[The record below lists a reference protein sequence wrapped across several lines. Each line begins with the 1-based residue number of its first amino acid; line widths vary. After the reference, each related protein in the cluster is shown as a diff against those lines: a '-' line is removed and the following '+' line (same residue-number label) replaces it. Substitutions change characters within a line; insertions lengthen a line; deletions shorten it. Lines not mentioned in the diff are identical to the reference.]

1 MCRSQSMLVITAA
14 TLVAGLFAT
23 LSVSA
28 TEGEVTAVWKD
39 YVVAQK
45 RLQFDLARLLAHN
58 WPELEGVANFQ
69 RDQQFAALEL
79 RNKKFQ
85 YLLKHSPDRIVMD
98 EGLTA
103 FAEFEWTEQDDDKL
117 RATDPGFAKLQQWAE
132 MNAERLSRHPQLA
145 AAGES
150 LLVLQRD
157 EYYLLVIERFQT
169 RLNDLET
176 TLASLA
182 RRNKPSRPLGSR
194 SR

>member
-1 MCRSQSMLVITAA
+1 MRRSQSMLVITAA
-14 TLVAGLFAT
+14 TLVAGLFAP

-28 TEGEVTAVWKD
+28 TEGKVTAVWKD

-45 RLQFDLARLLAHN
+45 RLQFDLARLLAHK

-85 YLLKHSPDRIVMD
+85 YLLEHAPDRIVMD

-117 RATDPGFAKLQQWAE
+117 RATDPSFAKLQQWAE

-182 RRNKPSRPLGSR
+182 RKNKRSSPLGSR

>member
-1 MCRSQSMLVITAA
+1 MRRSQSMLVISAA
-14 TLVAGLFAT
+14 TLVAGFIAP

-45 RLQFDLARLLAHN
+45 RLQFDLARLLAYK

-85 YLLKHSPDRIVMD
+85 YLLKHSPERIVMD

-103 FAEFEWTEQDDDKL
+103 FAEFEWTEKDDDKL
-117 RATDPGFAKLQQWAE
+117 LATDPSFAKLQQWAE

-182 RRNKPSRPLGSR
+182 RKNKPSRALGSR
-194 SR
+194 PR

>member
-1 MCRSQSMLVITAA
+1 MRRSQSMLVISAA
-14 TLVAGLFAT
+14 TLVAGLIAP

-45 RLQFDLARLLAHN
+45 RLQFDLARLLAHK
-58 WPELEGVANFQ
+58 WPELEGVANLQ

-79 RNKKFQ
+79 RSRKFQ
-85 YLLKHSPDRIVMD
+85 YLLEHAPDRIVMD

-103 FAEFEWTEQDDDKL
+103 FAEFEWTEKDDDKL
-117 RATDPGFAKLQQWAE
+117 LATDPSFAKLQQWAE

-182 RRNKPSRPLGSR
+182 KKNKPSRPLGSR

>member
-1 MCRSQSMLVITAA
+1 MRRSKSILVITAA
-14 TLVAGLFAT
+14 ALVAGLIAP

-28 TEGEVTAVWKD
+28 IEGEVTAVWKD

-45 RLQFDLARLLAHN
+45 RLQFDLARLLSHK
-58 WPELEGVANFQ
+58 WPELEGIANLQ

-85 YLLKHSPDRIVMD
+85 YLLEHTPDRIVMD
-98 EGLTA
+98 QGLTA
-103 FAEFEWTEQDDDKL
+103 FAEFEWTERDDDEL

-132 MNAERLSRHPQLA
+132 TNAERLSRHPQLA

-150 LLVLQRD
+150 LLALQRD
-157 EYYLLVIERFQT
+157 EYYLLVIQRFQT

-176 TLASLA
+176 TLVSQA
-182 RRNKPSRPLGSR
+182 RKSQSSKPSRSR
-194 SR
+194 TR

>member
-1 MCRSQSMLVITAA
+1 MRRSQSMLVITAA

-45 RLQFDLARLLAHN
+45 RLQFGLARLLAHK

-103 FAEFEWTEQDDDKL
+103 FAEF
-117 RATDPGFAKLQQWAE
+117 
-132 MNAERLSRHPQLA
+132 
-145 AAGES
+145 
-150 LLVLQRD
+150 
-157 EYYLLVIERFQT
+157 
-169 RLNDLET
+169 
-176 TLASLA
+176 
-182 RRNKPSRPLGSR
+182 
-194 SR
+194 

>member
-1 MCRSQSMLVITAA
+1 MLVITAA
-14 TLVAGLFAT
+14 TLVAGLFAP

-45 RLQFDLARLLAHN
+45 RLQFDLARLLAYK

-85 YLLKHSPDRIVMD
+85 YLLKHSPERIVMD

-182 RRNKPSRPLGSR
+182 RKNKPSRALGSR
-194 SR
+194 PR

>member
-1 MCRSQSMLVITAA
+1 MRRSKSMLVITAA
-14 TLVAGLFAT
+14 TLVARLIAP

-28 TEGEVTAVWKD
+28 TEGKVTAVWMD

-45 RLQFDLARLLAHN
+45 RLQFDLARLLAYK

-85 YLLKHSPDRIVMD
+85 YLLKHAPDRIVMD
-98 EGLTA
+98 QGLTA

-117 RATDPGFAKLQQWAE
+117 RATDPSFAKLQQWAE

-182 RRNKPSRPLGSR
+182 RKTKPSRPLGPR